1 MYNQEGES
9 GKNVL
14 WWDSAEKSW
23 SIGSAVGGE
32 EVCAFNEVRQHSIS
46 NPSFAI
52 EASDASWLFCTQD
65 DVQTV
70 DKIRLRW
77 QVCDGTEGFSDCRG
91 MRVKVVP

>member
-1 MYNQEGES
+1 M
-9 GKNVL
+9 
-14 WWDSAEKSW
+14 
-23 SIGSAVGGE
+23 
-32 EVCAFNEVRQHSIS
+32 
-46 NPSFAI
+46 
-52 EASDASWLFCTQD
+52 WLFCAQD